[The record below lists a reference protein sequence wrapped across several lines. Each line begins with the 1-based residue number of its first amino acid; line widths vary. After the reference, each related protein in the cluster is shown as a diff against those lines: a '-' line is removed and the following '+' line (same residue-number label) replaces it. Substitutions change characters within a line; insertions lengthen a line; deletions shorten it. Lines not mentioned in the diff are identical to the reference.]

1 MGPIGPSAWE
11 VRRRAAGSKVVAHYN
26 RGVSR
31 FYSLNDADAMVPEIA
46 LVVERLRGQRDEI
59 ATLGDQYRLREAT
72 AGSDDPEL
80 ARLRLRMRGLV
91 DQMQADVAWL
101 DEREIVLRDIS
112 TGLLDFPALAGGR
125 PVWLCWRLGE
135 VSVQFAHAHD
145 EGIAGRR
152 PVAEFLAEH
161 GGPIARG

>member
-1 MGPIGPSAWE
+1 M
-11 VRRRAAGSKVVAHYN
+11 AGIKVVAHYN

-31 FYSLNDADAMVPEIA
+31 FYSLSDADAMVPEIA

-59 ATLGDQYRLREAT
+59 AALGDQYRLKEA
-72 AGSDDPEL
+72 AGTDDPEL

-135 VSVQFAHAHD
+135 DEVAWWHEVSSGF
-145 EGIAGRR
+145 EGRQR
-152 PVAEFLAEH
+152 MEDLV
-161 GGPIARG
+161 